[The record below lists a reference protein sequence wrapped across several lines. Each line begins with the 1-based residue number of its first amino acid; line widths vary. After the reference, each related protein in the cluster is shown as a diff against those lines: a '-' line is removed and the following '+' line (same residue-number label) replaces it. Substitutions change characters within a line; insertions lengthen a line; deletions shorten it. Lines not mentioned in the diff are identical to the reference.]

1 MKLFTQLNFGGN
13 CAEAFRYYEQNLDGR
28 ILMMMRQSEA
38 PGQSQPSADGR
49 DPVLHAR
56 MAIGQTV
63 LIANDVPP
71 DVFQPIR
78 SVYLYLAVDSVDA
91 AERIYGLLAPGG
103 EIYMPLQETFF
114 ASRFSQFRDRFGTSW
129 TLIHER
135 QTS

>member
-1 MKLFTQLNFGGN
+1 MAVL
-13 CAEAFRYYEQNLDGR
+13 A
-28 ILMMMRQSEA
+28 MMRQSEA
-38 PGQSQPSADGR
+38 PGQTSRAEDGA

-56 MAIGQTV
+56 MMIGQTM

-71 DVFQPIR
+71 NVFQSMR
-78 SVYLYLAVDSVDA
+78 SVYLYLAMDSVDE
-91 AERIYGLLAPGG
+91 AERVYGLLARGG

-135 QTS
+135 PMS